1 MLNLYLRIYILLLT
15 LFPCLFASLD
25 SDAWRITERGRSVHN
40 NTATTTT
47 TTTADVHP
55 MFAGGSPP
63 DEAGGI
69 YSDIP
74 DLPSDLPPD
83 IPPPDSPVRMTHKS
97 YIIVYAYF

>member
-1 MLNLYLRIYILLLT
+1 MHGGVCTWREGVHSGV
-15 LFPCLFASLD
+15 C
-25 SDAWRITERGRSVHN
+25 AWKEECV
-40 NTATTTT
+40 
-47 TTTADVHP
+47 
-55 MFAGGSPP
+55 

-83 IPPPDSPVRMTHKS
+83 IPPTDSPVRMTHKS